1 MQPHLFLFL
10 FVLIFLRLEKISS
23 AKLDDCLQF
32 VFIKRFFGILLGV
45 LPSNNGFASGV
56 HVLDDQVVKNH
67 LVLRLLDDVLVHTA
81 AGHQPEDLHLL
92 LLSNPVRPGDGL
104 QVILGV
110 EIRIVDDDSVR
121 GLEIYTETAS
131 FSREEETEV

>member
-23 AKLDDCLQF
+23 PKLDDCLQF

-92 LLSNPVRPGDGL
+92 LLTDPVSSRYRL
-104 QVILGV
+104 QVVLRV
-110 EIRIVDDDSVR
+110 EVRVVDDH
-121 GLEIYTETAS
+121 L
-131 FSREEETEV
+131 